1 MPALVADPM
10 EVEAFLD
17 LIRNG
22 ASERV
27 AALAVNWTP
36 ATLRGMKAD
45 PDFLELA
52 ADAVEHFL
60 DAVETTVAQ
69 RALAG
74 NRWAAEM
81 VLYNRRPDYW
91 RPPAHK
97 VAIEHTGK
105 VSHEVVAVAVEA
117 SKALLLERGAIA
129 ALQAQAIEANARDD

>member
-1 MPALVADPM
+1 MPTATADPM

-22 ASERV
+22 SAERV
-27 AALAVNWTP
+27 AALSVGWTP
-36 ATLRGMKAD
+36 HQLRALKAD
-45 PDFLELA
+45 PEFLELC
-52 ADAVEHFL
+52 ADAFEYFL
-60 DAVETTVAQ
+60 DNVETTVAT

-97 VAIEHTGK
+97 VAIEHSGT
-105 VSHEVVAVAVEA
+105 VSHDVVVTAVEA
-117 SKALLLERGAIA
+117 ARALILEKGAIA
-129 ALQAQAIEANARDD
+129 ALQQGAIEASASD